1 MAQFNNILVTTDF
14 SDSALCGVE
23 SAKDLA
29 TALGARLHL
38 LYVAD
43 LRLPSL
49 TFSSEFHRQQ
59 IQQDHL
65 QRAQEELSTYV
76 EKHLSDLEARPH
88 LREGSAAEQII
99 ACASEVEADLIVMA
113 THGYGSVGKLV
124 FGSTTLRVLH
134 RSPCPVVA
142 VRADSD

>member
-1 MAQFNNILVTTDF
+1 MAEFKNILVTTDF
-14 SDSALCGVE
+14 SDSALGGVQ

-29 TALGARLHL
+29 APLGAQLHL

-43 LRLPSL
+43 LPLPSL
-49 TFSSEFHRQQ
+49 TFSSEFHRQE
-59 IQQDHL
+59 IQQEHL
-65 QRAQEELSTYV
+65 RRAQEELSSYV
-76 EKHLSDLEARPH
+76 EKHLAGLDVRPH
-88 LREGSAAEQII
+88 LMEGNAAEKIVV
-99 ACASEVEADLIVMA
+99 CANEVKADLIVMA

-134 RSPCPVVA
+134 KSPCPVVA